1 MGLAE
6 KRAQKAAEEGWL
18 PARQKELTEISGATI
33 PYEVEWASF
42 DGDAKGIEWL
52 EHNGPQQV
60 SMALRGICH
69 DALGKEAIQGG
80 LKKVVLRNCKD
91 VAAKALSFQGGVLT
105 LHCAWAQSPGGR
117 FNDREI
123 QACLEAGL

>member
-18 PARQKELTEISGATI
+18 PARQREVAEISGATVT
-33 PYEVEWASF
+33 YQVEWATF

-69 DALGKEAIQGG
+69 DALGKEAIQAA
-80 LKKVVLRNCKD
+80 LKTIVLTN
-91 VAAKALSFQGGVLT
+91 VAAPAEKSLAFADGVLT
-105 LHCAWAQSPGGR
+105 LRCAWAQSPGGR